1 MRRTYPDGSSADSM
15 AVMKLLVT
23 GASSFV
29 GAHFCRAAARR
40 HGIPVALN
48 GVSPHRIDLRSRRD
62 VKRAAALDFDAVVH
76 IACRIRGW
84 PREDESTGEA
94 AWRENRA
101 MMDAVLSFG
110 RPVVYASS
118 TVVHWQQDT
127 PYARSRRED
136 EQRLLD
142 SGLPWAVVRPSAP
155 YAPALAH
162 HRPGHRESFHT
173 LVSLVRSAPV
183 VPVIGSGEYRRQP
196 IHIDD
201 LTAAILALLE
211 NGLPDQA
218 FDAGGAEA
226 LTFNEIIDAIAA
238 RANRRVRRLHLPK
251 ALYVQ
256 AARLSRDFD
265 PDLISAIDEDEL
277 ADPSALIAA
286 TGVHPRDF
294 REGVKT
300 LL

>member
-1 MRRTYPDGSSADSM
+1 
-15 AVMKLLVT
+15 MKLLVT

-29 GAHFCRAAARR
+29 GAHFCRAAARQ
-40 HGIPVALN
+40 HTIHALYFSTPIALN
-48 GVSPHRIDLRSRRD
+48 GVSPHRIDLRVQRD
-62 VKRAAALDFDAVVH
+62 IRKVAALDFDAVVH
-76 IACRIRGW
+76 IACRIRGR
-84 PREDESTGEA
+84 PRGEETTGEA
-94 AWRENRA
+94 ALRENRA

-110 RPVVYASS
+110 KPVVYASS
-118 TVVHWQQDT
+118 TVVHWEQDT

-136 EQRLLD
+136 EQRLRD
-142 SGLPWAVVRPSAP
+142 SGLPWAILRPSAP

-173 LVSLVRSAPV
+173 LVSLVRSAPI
-183 VPVIGSGEYRRQP
+183 VPVIGDGQYRRQP

-201 LTAAILALLE
+201 FSAAILALLD

-218 FDAGGAEA
+218 FEAGGAEA
-226 LTFNEIIDAIAA
+226 LTFDEIIDTIARQA
-238 RANRRVRRLHLPK
+238 GRTVRKLHLPK

-256 AARLSRDFD
+256 VARLSPDFD
-265 PDLISAIDEDEL
+265 PDLIAAIDEDEL

-286 TGVHPRDF
+286 TGVHPRRF
-294 REGVKT
+294 SEGVRT

>member
-1 MRRTYPDGSSADSM
+1 
-15 AVMKLLVT
+15 MKLLVT

-29 GAHFCRAAARR
+29 GAHFCRAAARQ
-40 HGIPVALN
+40 HTIHALYFSTPLALN
-48 GVSPHRIDLRSRRD
+48 GVTPHRIDLRAKRD
-62 VKRAAALDFDAVVH
+62 VRRAAALDFDAVVH

-84 PREDESTGEA
+84 PKEGETTGEA

-110 RPVVYASS
+110 KPVVYASS
-118 TVVHWQQDT
+118 TVVHWEQDT

-136 EQRLLD
+136 EQRLRE
-142 SGLPWAVVRPSAP
+142 SGLPWAVLRPSAP
-155 YAPALAH
+155 YARALTH

-173 LVSLVRSAPV
+173 LVSLVRSLPV

-201 LTAAILALLE
+201 FSAAILALLE

-226 LTFNEIIDAIAA
+226 LTFNTIIDLIAQQA
-238 RANRRVRRLHLPK
+238 RRKVRKLHLPK

-256 AARLSRDFD
+256 AARLSPDFD

-277 ADPSALIAA
+277 ADPTDLIAA
-286 TGVHPRDF
+286 TGVQPRGF
-294 REGVKT
+294 SAGVRT